1 MDSAEIETCRLFAQG
16 KQFVV
21 LEDDEFVSQSL
32 RDLLENMGG
41 KVACF
46 NNAENALLQQGIEN
60 ADCYIVDYMLDG
72 NVDGANFLIR
82 LRQKLRKPVCA
93 VIVSGDTSTNFMHK
107 VEILDWPVLHKPVKV
122 SQLMSRLFEQYE
134 LKH

>member
-46 NNAENALLQQGIEN
+46 NNAENALLQQDIEN
-60 ADCYIVDYMLDG
+60 ADCYIVDYMLTG

-82 LRQKLRKPVCA
+82 LRQKLRKPVCG
-93 VIVSGDTSTNFMHK
+93 VIMSGDTSTHFMRK
-107 VEILDWPVLHKPVKV
+107 AEILDWPVLHKPVKV
-122 SQLMSRLFEQYE
+122 TQLISRLVEQYE